1 MVPPGAFR
9 LFLASLVVMT
19 HFTRI
24 ELGATA
30 VYLFFVLSGFWVYRM
45 FVSKYERSSRPATL
59 FIMSRFLRILPLFLL
74 FNSLAL
80 ALHLA
85 LQDQVFFEQFL
96 SDIIPNTLIIGYAS
110 LPLAPLAPA
119 WSLDI
124 ELQFYIVFPLLFSL
138 LDRLDR
144 YAVPVLVCVLG
155 LGGLYISFFVS
166 SYGVSETIIPYIGF
180 FLLGVFAARNSWKPS
195 SGLIYGS
202 AAILAL
208 GVLVLIG
215 VPSLRGYVLHS
226 HTNVEFV
233 WNSTVTFAVALI
245 AAPIAL
251 SSVYAKSTPRDRL
264 IGDLSYVVYCSHWLM
279 VVVATRFLNELGKVE
294 KELIVMAMVALTYL
308 ASLFVLIYFDRP
320 IGRWREAWVAHSLT
334 PKTTVRSKL

>member
-1 MVPPGAFR
+1 
-9 LFLASLVVMT
+9 MT

-45 FVSKYERSSRPATL
+45 FVSKYERSSRPALL
-59 FIMSRFLRILPLFLL
+59 FVMSRFLRILPLFLL
-74 FNSLAL
+74 FNSLAF
-80 ALHLA
+80 ALHFA
-85 LQDQVFFEQFL
+85 LQGHVIFAQSL
-96 SDIIPNTLIIGYAS
+96 ADIIPNTLIIGYAS
-110 LPLAPLAPA
+110 LQLAPLAPA

-144 YAVPVLVCVLG
+144 YALPVLVCALG
-155 LGGLYISFFVS
+155 LGGLYVSFFVS
-166 SYGVSETIIPYIGF
+166 SYGVSPTIIPYLGF
-180 FLLGVFAARNSWKPS
+180 FLLGVFAARNNWKPS
-195 SGLIYGS
+195 SSLIYGS
-202 AAILAL
+202 AAILAI

-226 HTNVEFV
+226 HTMVDFV
-233 WNSTVTFAVALI
+233 WNSTVTFAVALV

-251 SSVYAKSTPRDRL
+251 SSVYAKSTPRDRVV
-264 IGDLSYVVYCSHWLM
+264 GDLSYVVYCSHWLM
-279 VVVATRFLNELGKVE
+279 VIVATRFLEELGKVE
-294 KELIVMAMVALTYL
+294 KELVIVALVALTYL
-308 ASLFVLIYFDRP
+308 ASFFVLIYFDRP

-334 PKTTVRSKL
+334 PKATVRGKL